1 MLDLI
6 IPVYKNI
13 PGLYRS
19 LFSLGTETGKK
30 VFVTIVDDCSGDN
43 YDEVI
48 NFFQKFFPI
57 RVIYLPENSGP
68 GIARQV
74 GLNNATQKYVSFLD
88 CGDTYTT
95 PTRMIECLSVIE
107 DNPEIYLFSYLHK
120 EEHPTE
126 IEGRYYYSDTGAQ
139 NNRMHGKFYRR
150 DFLMRHN
157 IRFCEDCPRMNE
169 DIGFNIS
176 VRLVAETE
184 SRRDGIS
191 RIYHDDNPVVV
202 WKYTGPSI
210 VRSEN
215 HAFYYR
221 DQNIGMS
228 INGEHIL
235 KIARENN
242 VDEDLIIR
250 EIYEEM
256 IHMYMFHFATKHD
269 RPEFLDRALDG
280 ATRYYYNCF
289 RPVGDKNP
297 ELLNDLYWET
307 LTGFLMDSTDPIRRC
322 LATLDFP
329 GFLNLLEKR
338 GKEEYGNK
346 TTNILTESTQ
356 DNGFNY
362 TAS

>member
-48 NFFQKFFPI
+48 EFFQKFFPI
-57 RVIYLPENSGP
+57 RVIYLPENAGP

-74 GLNNATQKYVSFLD
+74 GLNNATQPYVSFLD
-88 CGDTYTT
+88 CGDTFIS
-95 PTRMIECLSVIE
+95 PTRMIECLNDLE
-107 DNPEIYLFSYLHK
+107 DNPEIYMFSYVHK
-120 EEHPTE
+120 EEHVGPD
-126 IEGRYYYSDTGAQ
+126 GRFFYTDTGAQ

-150 DFLMRHN
+150 DFLVRHN
-157 IRFCEDCPRMNE
+157 IHFSEECPRMNE

-176 VRLVAETE
+176 TRLIAETE
-184 SRRDGIS
+184 ARKDNIN
-191 RIYHDDNPVVV
+191 RIYQDDNPVIV
-202 WKYTGPSI
+202 WKFTGPSI
-210 VRSEN
+210 VRAEN
-215 HAFYYR
+215 NAFYYR

-235 KIARENN
+235 NLARANN

-250 EIYEEM
+250 EVYEEM
-256 IHMYMFHFATKHD
+256 IHMYMFQFATKHD
-269 RPEFLDRALDG
+269 RPEYMERSLDG

-289 RPVGDKNP
+289 RQYGDKDP
-297 ELLNDLYWET
+297 ELLCDLYWEI
-307 LTGFLMDSTDPIRRC
+307 LTNFLSDPSDPIRHR
-322 LATLDFP
+322 LTDLNFIE
-329 GFLNLLEKR
+329 FLNMLEER
-338 GKEEYGNK
+338 GREEYQNK
-346 TTNILTESTQ
+346 IQYSQSQEIPSDFSYSAN
-356 DNGFNY
+356 
-362 TAS
+362 